1 MRIAI
6 CDDNVKIHSRLEEEV
21 QMIAD
26 EMKVNMEVTCFS
38 DGESLLDVIKE
49 NENEFD
55 ILLLDVDMPGVS
67 GLEVAKILREME
79 SNVMIIFVSAYENY
93 VFDSIKYGP
102 FRYIRKFRVKEEL
115 PLALRAAE
123 ELLKKEKE
131 RYIVI
136 KGEDREYKVP
146 HSKICYFEIENR
158 KLNIYLTDGE
168 VIGVWKTIKDF
179 LTELDDENFVKIHS
193 GCGVNIKYI
202 KEYSPYDITID
213 NDKKILASRAGIKA
227 VKGKLQKYW
236 SEHI

>member
-21 QMIAD
+21 QKIAD

-55 ILLLDVDMPGVS
+55 ILLLDVDMPEVS

-102 FRYIRKFRVKEEL
+102 FR
-115 PLALRAAE
+115 
-123 ELLKKEKE
+123 
-131 RYIVI
+131 
-136 KGEDREYKVP
+136 
-146 HSKICYFEIENR
+146 
-158 KLNIYLTDGE
+158 
-168 VIGVWKTIKDF
+168 
-179 LTELDDENFVKIHS
+179 
-193 GCGVNIKYI
+193 
-202 KEYSPYDITID
+202 
-213 NDKKILASRAGIKA
+213 
-227 VKGKLQKYW
+227 
-236 SEHI
+236 